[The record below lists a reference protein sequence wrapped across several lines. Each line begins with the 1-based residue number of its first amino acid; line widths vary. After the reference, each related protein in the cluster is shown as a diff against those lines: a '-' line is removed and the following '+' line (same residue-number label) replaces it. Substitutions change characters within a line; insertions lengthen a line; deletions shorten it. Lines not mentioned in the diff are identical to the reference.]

1 MDDGDRDAFAGTFAD
16 DGEMDRR
23 VELVQGREA
32 LAGLVDRFGGRSIH
46 TTLDPIIELDGDGAR
61 HRCTVVVYN
70 RPQEGEPREVRMV
83 ARYEDE
89 LVRTADGWRIALRR
103 IVAVDPAA

>member
-1 MDDGDRDAFAGTFAD
+1 
-16 DGEMDRR
+16 
-23 VELVQGREA
+23 VHL
-32 LAGLVDRFGGRSIH
+32 
-46 TTLDPIIELDGDGAR
+46 
-61 HRCTVVVYN
+61 VVYN
-70 RPQEGEPREVRMV
+70 RPQEREPREVRMV